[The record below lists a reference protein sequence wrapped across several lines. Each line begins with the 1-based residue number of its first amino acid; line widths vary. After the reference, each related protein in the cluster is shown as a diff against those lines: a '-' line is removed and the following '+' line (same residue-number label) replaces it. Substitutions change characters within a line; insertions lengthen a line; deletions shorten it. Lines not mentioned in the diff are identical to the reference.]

1 MKCPF
6 CSHVEDKVIDSR
18 LSQDGSTTRRR
29 RECLQCAKRF
39 TTYERV
45 EESLPIVVKKDGRRE
60 LFDRAKILGG
70 IKKACEKRPIA
81 TGDIEKTV
89 DKIEMRFMDSGEKE
103 MPSAVIGEAVMDE
116 LKKLDEVA
124 FVRFASVYR
133 EFRDVNEFMAELK
146 EIIDVKKGSK

>member
-6 CSHVEDKVIDSR
+6 CSYIEDKVIDSR

-81 TGDIEKTV
+81 TGEIEKTV
-89 DKIEMRFMDSGEKE
+89 DKIEMRFLDSGEKE
-103 MPSAVIGEAVMDE
+103 TPSAAIGEAVMDE

-133 EFRDVNEFMAELK
+133 EFRDINEFMAELK
-146 EIIDVKKGSK
+146 EIIDVKKGNK